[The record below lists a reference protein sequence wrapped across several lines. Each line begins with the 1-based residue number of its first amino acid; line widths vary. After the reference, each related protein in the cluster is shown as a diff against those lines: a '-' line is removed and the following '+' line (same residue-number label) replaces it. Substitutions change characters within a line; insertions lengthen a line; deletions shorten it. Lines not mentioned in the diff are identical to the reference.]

1 MIKKLLYIAV
11 FFIILLSL
19 SQTLVL
25 GSYLFGKNKEVAVLV
40 KNAIVNIVP
49 SLYQHALNSSI
60 YYNGNYGFNKM
71 GELDGFT
78 RGDGFTT
85 GDSVDIVTLNHI
97 SSVDFMI
104 VASIVRQFD
113 DRPVY
118 FLIKKQVTMIPGVG
132 FILLS
137 DQDIKL
143 NRKMEEDYDNI
154 TNTIKKITSGII
166 IIMPE
171 GTRYTPEKHKLAIE
185 YSTKN
190 GLDVFNNTL
199 YPKMKGLWTICDI
212 LKKNNKIG
220 HIIDISIVI
229 ENFRNKQIFISDIL
243 TAKKPF
249 GNTLCQINSYRYPYD
264 IESYDDFKKWFI
276 PIWKIK
282 DNALSQMSLDVSNY
296 KKLNVPILASNYILL
311 VVIVSLAIYLTI
323 NTNGLYL
330 LFSLIVSYLVTFA
343 KYF

>member
-1 MIKKLLYIAV
+1 MIKKLIYIAV

-25 GSYLFGKNKEVAVLV
+25 GSYLFGKNKEVACLV

-71 GELDGFT
+71 GESYD
-78 RGDGFTT
+78 FTT
-85 GDSVDIVTLNHI
+85 GDSVDIVTMNHI

-212 LKKNNKIG
+212 LNKSNKIG
-220 HIIDISIVI
+220 RIIDISIVI

-249 GNTLCQINSYRYPYD
+249 GNTLCQINSYRYPND

-282 DNALSQMSLDVSNY
+282 DTTLSQMPLDVSYY

-311 VVIVSLAIYLTI
+311 VVIVSLSIYLTI

-343 KYF
+343 KYK